1 MTEPLTKNELEE
13 VSSNYSGK
21 HAPREVHSKL
31 VPRLPKIK
39 EELLNWFEEAL
50 LNDSKK
56 WFAAGLLSM
65 SPQSC
70 KPLKKALLRAAIIE
84 ENPSF
89 NRNFITPLCAVMT
102 YSEAINSMFEMIDSN
117 NPAEVAGVSNASY
130 WVRIELGESDDIEA
144 RTQLNVWKI
153 DRFLNL
159 IDVYARR
166 TLIAGMSF
174 DKAFVPAKYREK
186 INRVIE
192 LARNHEDEYIRH
204 RLEIELG
211 SSSGPF
217 RSISD

>member
-13 VSSNYSGK
+13 VSSKYSGK
-21 HAPREVHSKL
+21 HAPREVHAKL

-39 EELLNWFEEAL
+39 EELLNWFEEAF

-56 WFAAGLLSM
+56 WFAAGLLSLT
-65 SPQSC
+65 PQSC
-70 KPLKKALLRAAIIE
+70 KPLKKALLRAAITE

-89 NRNFITPLCAVMT
+89 NRNFIAPLRAVMT
-102 YSEAINSMFEMIDSN
+102 YPEAINSMIEMIDSN

-130 WVRIELGESDDIEA
+130 WARIELSESDDLKA
-144 RTQLNVWKI
+144 RTQLNAWKI
-153 DRFLNL
+153 ERFLDL
-159 IDVYARR
+159 SDVYARR

-174 DKAFVPAKYREK
+174 DKAFVPDEYKEK
-186 INRVIE
+186 SNRVIE

-211 SSSGPF
+211 TSSGPF